1 VAGSDFAKVEGLSR
15 TVPAK
20 SAGSV
25 QSVLLVAGILLVV
38 VLAFS
43 GGYWLG
49 KEHGAQIA
57 ESAEKARLV
66 EQIKQQEQEM
76 AKLREEAKQ
85 RRKDADVSTSKIGD
99 LTFYNDLPKQSVTP
113 APLSG
118 TGDSPVANLP
128 ATTPKP
134 DVPVSAAPEP
144 SPSSGDDLLRNI
156 IQREMAGGKVAA
168 EYVVQVASF
177 RGSDEASP
185 LLKQLD
191 TLGVKATVR
200 PVDLAGKGRW
210 FRVYVGPYGS
220 RDEAD
225 KVRLKIKKALKI
237 DGLVLRNG

>member
-1 VAGSDFAKVEGLSR
+1 VAGNDFAKVEGLSR

-20 SAGSV
+20 SAGGV

-38 VLAFS
+38 ALAFS

-57 ESAEKARLV
+57 DSAEKARLV
-66 EQIKQQEQEM
+66 AQLKQQEQEM

-118 TGDSPVANLP
+118 TGENPVADLP
-128 ATTPKP
+128 AVSSKP
-134 DVPVSAAPEP
+134 DMPATVTPQTSI
-144 SPSSGDDLLRNI
+144 STGDDLLRNI
-156 IQREMAGGKVAA
+156 IQREMAGGKLAA
-168 EYVVQVASF
+168 EYVVQVASY
-177 RGSDEASP
+177 RGSDEATP

-191 TLGVKATVR
+191 ALGVKASVR
-200 PVDLAGKGRW
+200 PVDLAGKGKW

-225 KVRLKIKKALKI
+225 KARQKIKKSLKI